1 MSDRDLYQKKM
12 QAKLDEWKA
21 ILDVLKA
28 RASGLSADA
37 QLEMREQVK
46 SLENKI
52 QEGKTKLA
60 ELREAGEDSWESVK
74 QGVESAWDALKSA
87 VGDAAA
93 KFKG

>member
-1 MSDRDLYQKKM
+1 MSDRELYQKKM

-21 ILDVLKA
+21 MVDVLKA

-37 QLEMREQVK
+37 QLETKGQIK
-46 SLENKI
+46 ALENKI
-52 QEGKTKLA
+52 QEGKTKLS
-60 ELREAGEDSWESVK
+60 ELAVAGEDSWVSVR

-93 KFKG
+93 RFKG